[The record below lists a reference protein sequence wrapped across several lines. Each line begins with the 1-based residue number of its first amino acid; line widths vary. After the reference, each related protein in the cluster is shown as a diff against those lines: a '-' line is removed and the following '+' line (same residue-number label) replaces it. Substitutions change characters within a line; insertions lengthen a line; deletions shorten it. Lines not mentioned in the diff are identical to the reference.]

1 MPNFEKDIRQIV
13 AEVLE
18 KKPEEIPLEAH
29 LFNDLGADSM
39 MALEIL
45 AAMEKK
51 YKIVVPEE
59 SLPKM
64 TSLKKIIDLAQALTG
79 KKK

>member
-1 MPNFEKDIRQIV
+1 MPNLEKEIRDIV

-18 KKPEEIPLEAH
+18 KNPQEIPIDAH

-45 AAMEKK
+45 AALEKK

-64 TSLKKIIDLAQALTG
+64 TSLKKIVELAQSLTA